1 MTVVSLSLTGQPLT
15 PVNAFILLS
24 LINLLRQNFFANLAY
39 GLLQS
44 YDAYVSLNRIQDF
57 LLLDNLT
64 STSTTRKNKEER
76 EKVPVTRKVT
86 ELEQDHI
93 LLVENAMQQ
102 EKDRDEGFI
111 LRNVEFITK
120 KGSLVALSGPV
131 GSGKSTLLATIAGER
146 TSKKL
151 AISCRGTIIYVPQI
165 AWLFSGTIREN
176 ILFGEPYEESKY
188 SRVIQACAL
197 GDDIQQF
204 PDGDKA
210 VVGERGVALSGGQRA
225 RVSLARAVYADAD
238 LYLLDDPLSALDF
251 NVGRHIFTNC
261 IKGLLGQKTRL
272 IASHHEQLM
281 READD
286 VIVLLKGEMLG
297 KGSFDELKAKG
308 LLNTTVDPLYKKD
321 KESSASLAEQD
332 TGEKEISDLCERTMP
347 NASEFKALP
356 VSQEDCANGRV
367 STNLYWNYFRSGT
380 PLPVIIAGICFCFI
394 TQGNRRFERSCFKAL
409 TAFKVPQNPPQNGEI
424 IFLAFKCLPSS
435 LPGSSLSR
443 PLSSSPRQNTHAP
456 FTYTSALP
464 KVQSSSVEDVLV
476 MTK

>member
-24 LINLLRQNFFANLAY
+24 LINLLRENFCVNLAY
-39 GLLQS
+39 GFLQS

-64 STSTTRKNKEER
+64 STSPTRKNKEEN

-111 LRNVEFITK
+111 LRNVEFTTK

-131 GSGKSTLLATIAGER
+131 GSGKSTLLATIAGEG

-151 AISCRGTIIYVPQI
+151 AISRRGTIIYVPQI

-204 PDGDKA
+204 PNGDKA

-238 LYLLDDPLSALDF
+238 IYLLDDPLSALDF
-251 NVGRHIFTNC
+251 NVGRHIFSHC
-261 IKGLLGQKTRL
+261 MMGLLGEKTRL

-297 KGSFDELKAKG
+297 KGSFEELKAKG

-321 KESSASLAEQD
+321 KQSSASLAEQG
-332 TGEKEISDLCERTMP
+332 TGEKQISDLCERTMP
-347 NASEFKALP
+347 NANEFKALR
-356 VSQEDCANGRV
+356 VSKEDCANGLV
-367 STNLYWNYFRSGT
+367 STKLYWNYFKSGT

-394 TQGNRRFERSCFKAL
+394 TQGNRRFERSYFKTL
-409 TAFKVPQNPPQNGEI
+409 TAFEVQQNPRQNGEI
-424 IFLAFKCLPSS
+424 IFLAFKCTPSS
-435 LPGSSLSR
+435 YPR
-443 PLSSSPRQNTHAP
+443 SSPTRPPSPSPSTI
-456 FTYTSALP
+456 
-464 KVQSSSVEDVLV
+464 
-476 MTK
+476 

>member
-24 LINLLRQNFFANLAY
+24 LINLLRENFFANLAY

-93 LLVENAMQQ
+93 LLVENAIQQ

-131 GSGKSTLLATIAGER
+131 GSGKSTLLATIAGEG
-146 TSKKL
+146 TSTKL

-332 TGEKEISDLCERTMP
+332 TGEKEISDLYERTMP
-347 NASEFKALP
+347 NANEFKALP
-356 VSQEDCANGRV
+356 VSKEDCANGLV
-367 STNLYWNYFRSGT
+367 STKLYWNYFRSGA

-435 LPGSSLSR
+435 LPGSSPTR

>member
-1 MTVVSLSLTGQPLT
+1 MAVLVTVVSLSLTGQPLT

-24 LINLLRQNFFANLAY
+24 LINLLRVNFCVNLAY
-39 GLLQS
+39 GFLQS

-57 LLLDNLT
+57 LLLDNVT
-64 STSTTRKNKEER
+64 STSSTRKNKEES

-111 LRNVEFITK
+111 LRNVEFTTK

-131 GSGKSTLLATIAGER
+131 GSGKSTLLATIAGEG

-151 AISCRGTIIYVPQI
+151 AISRRGTIIYVPQI

-238 LYLLDDPLSALDF
+238 IYLLDDPLSALDF
-251 NVGRHIFTNC
+251 NVGRHIFSHC
-261 IKGLLGQKTRL
+261 IMGLLGEKTRL

-297 KGSFDELKAKG
+297 KGRFEELKAKG

-321 KESSASLAEQD
+321 KQSSASLAEQG
-332 TGEKEISDLCERTMP
+332 TGEKQISDLCERTMP
-347 NASEFKALP
+347 NANEFKALR
-356 VSQEDCANGRV
+356 VTKEDCANGVV
-367 STNLYWNYFRSGT
+367 STKLYWNYFRNGA
-380 PLPVIIAGICFCFI
+380 PLTVIIAGICFCFI

-409 TAFKVPQNPPQNGEI
+409 TAFEGQQNPPQSGEV
-424 IFLAFKCLPSS
+424 IFLAFKCSPS
-435 LPGSSLSR
+435 LFPGSS
-443 PLSSSPRQNTHAP
+443 PTCPPSPSPSTI
-456 FTYTSALP
+456 
-464 KVQSSSVEDVLV
+464 
-476 MTK
+476 